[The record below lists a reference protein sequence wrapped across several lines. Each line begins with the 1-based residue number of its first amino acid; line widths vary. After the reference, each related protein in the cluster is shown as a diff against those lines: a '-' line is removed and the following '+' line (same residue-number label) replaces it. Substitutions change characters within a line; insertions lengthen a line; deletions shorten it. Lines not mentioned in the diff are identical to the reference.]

1 MASLVNQLLE
11 ANDKGNLNKIFKKIE
26 KLDLLILD
34 ELGYIPLH
42 KQGAELLFHIISMCY
57 ETKSIIITTNLQ
69 FGQWNHVFGDPIL
82 TEAVIDRL
90 IHHSH
95 LVVFKGPSNRMKE
108 SLLQN

>member
-1 MASLVNQLLE
+1 
-11 ANDKGNLNKIFKKIE
+11 
-26 KLDLLILD
+26 
-34 ELGYIPLH
+34 
-42 KQGAELLFHIISMCY
+42 MCY
-57 ETKSIIITTNLQ
+57 ETKSSIITTNLQ

-108 SLLQN
+108 SLLQKLKNEGLLASQHF